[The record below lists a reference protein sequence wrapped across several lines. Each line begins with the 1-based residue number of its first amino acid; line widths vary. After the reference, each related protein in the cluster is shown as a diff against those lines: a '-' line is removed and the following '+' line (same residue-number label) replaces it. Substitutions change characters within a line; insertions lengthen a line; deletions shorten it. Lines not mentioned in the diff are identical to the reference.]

1 MDRSKMQNLRTTT
14 SAKSHPIK
22 KQDKKPLAG
31 SHQMKKLS
39 IMVSVEKINLLKVE
53 EAGKKFDTLG
63 EAMSKLDQSI
73 SHQLNNH

>member
-1 MDRSKMQNLRTTT
+1 MDRLKMQDFRTKT

-22 KQDKKPLAG
+22 KLVKKPLAS

-39 IMVSVEKINLLKVE
+39 IMVSVDIFNRFKVE

-63 EAMSKLDQSI
+63 EAMTKLD
-73 SHQLNNH
+73 